1 VDLVNETAW
10 RENLSQVG
18 RSVEVMFADGEGRKD
33 SATSRMSGR
42 ARDNR
47 LVHVTVPQE
56 DAARPRPG
64 DIADV
69 VLTYAAPHHLM
80 ADAGLLNLRRTPGG
94 DAWQERVQSIDA
106 ARRPV
111 SLGLPTLGVPTWG
124 PPVQVCG

>member
-1 VDLVNETAW
+1 MDLVNETAW

-18 RSVEVMFADGEGRKD
+18 RCVEVMFADGEGRKD

-47 LVHVTVPQE
+47 LVHGN
-56 DAARPRPG
+56 ARRTYQTASRGHRRGRPHPG
-64 DIADV
+64 RHI
-69 VLTYAAPHHLM
+69 TS